1 MAVLS
6 GRSMAVYFLP
16 PIAGEQKYYDN
27 LKLFWF
33 FAGGVILNGEGTDTN
48 TQDFLANKG
57 E

>member
-1 MAVLS
+1 
-6 GRSMAVYFLP
+6 MAVYFLP

-27 LKLFWF
+27 LKLFLF
-33 FAGGVILNGEGTDTN
+33 FAGGVMLNGEGTDTN